1 MNIDTSLRDEI
12 RSEFEELKNIE
23 VGTEKYKIAVDGIT
37 KLVDR
42 AIEIEK
48 IDVEYQEK
56 VESRDME
63 HELKLKQIK
72 DENRDRLVKNC
83 LTGVSVVGG
92 IGLTV
97 WGALKS
103 WEFEKE
109 GTVTSAMG
117 KMFINAFR
125 PKR

>member
-12 RSEFEELKNIE
+12 RSEFEELKSIE
-23 VGTEKYKIAVDGIT
+23 VGTEKYKVAVDGIT

-63 HELKLKQIK
+63 HELKLQQIK

-83 LTGVSVVGG
+83 LTGVSVIGG
-92 IGLTV
+92 IWLTV

-109 GTVTSAMG
+109 GTVTSVMG